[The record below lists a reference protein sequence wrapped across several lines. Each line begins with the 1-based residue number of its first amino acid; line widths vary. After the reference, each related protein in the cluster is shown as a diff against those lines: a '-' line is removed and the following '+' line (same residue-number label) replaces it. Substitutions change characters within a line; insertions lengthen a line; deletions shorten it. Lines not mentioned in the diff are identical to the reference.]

1 MFVNYANSLV
11 LQWGHSLVEWRS
23 CEITYALTA
32 VAYPKG
38 DNFIITTHYLPL
50 QALTFLFFHLKLP
63 ISTIYSKLF
72 KRPKSNLKKSICLKK
87 LNTLLS
93 GINWKCL
100 LFLKSPENNTIWQ
113 FQEKNPLNLLAS
125 KLFFK
130 HFKMKTCLKTCT
142 LMFWITTLCTNV
154 VQRDTKGDAYTKLLN
169 VHMYIHFSE
178 Y

>member
-1 MFVNYANSLV
+1 M
-11 LQWGHSLVEWRS
+11 
-23 CEITYALTA
+23 
-32 VAYPKG
+32 
-38 DNFIITTHYLPL
+38 
-50 QALTFLFFHLKLP
+50 
-63 ISTIYSKLF
+63 STIYSKLF

-154 VQRDTKGDAYTKLLN
+154 VQRDTKGDAYAKLLN

-178 Y
+178 YKKKKRKSGKSGEIFFKKIPFLQVFLALLIVLLSPRSRLSKLLLLLKIKLLTLLPGTA